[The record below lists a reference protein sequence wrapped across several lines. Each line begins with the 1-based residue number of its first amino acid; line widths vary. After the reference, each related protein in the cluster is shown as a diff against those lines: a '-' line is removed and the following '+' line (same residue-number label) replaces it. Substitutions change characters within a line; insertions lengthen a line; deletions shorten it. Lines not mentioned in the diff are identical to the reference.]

1 MLIITTYHPSSAT
14 KPSRVVAQFVDRG
27 GERWTRVRVEVPW
40 DFDLHVSGQ
49 VNHERARDKL
59 LKHPL
64 VAAAMLKERM
74 LDQEVVQVDYTMGP
88 KAKYFWAI
96 FDANF
101 VCQRAPT
108 VATIT
113 GVYYP

>member
-1 MLIITTYHPSSAT
+1 MLIVTTYHSGSAN
-14 KPSRVVAQFVDRG
+14 KPTRAVAQFVDRG

-40 DFDLHVSGQ
+40 DFGIRVSGQ
-49 VNHERARDKL
+49 NNHERARDLL

-74 LDQEVVQVDYTMGP
+74 LDQEVALVDQTLGP
-88 KAKYFWAI
+88 NAKYYWAI

-108 VATIT
+108 VSTIT
-113 GVYYP
+113 GVMYP

>member
-1 MLIITTYHPSSAT
+1 MLIITQYNPATAT
-14 KPSRVVAQFVDRG
+14 KKSRVSAVFADRG
-27 GERWTRVRVEVPW
+27 GERWTRVRVEAP
-40 DFDLHVSGQ
+40 FDKTGRPGIESHT
-49 VNHERARDKL
+49 RAMETL

-74 LDQEVVQVDYTMGP
+74 LDQEVVQVDYTLGP
-88 KAKYFWAI
+88 KAKYFWAV

-108 VATIT
+108 VSTIT
-113 GVYYP
+113 GAMYP

>member
-1 MLIITTYHPSSAT
+1 MLIITTCKAYTAT
-14 KPSRVVAQFVDRG
+14 KPTRAVAQFTDRG

-40 DFDLHVSGQ
+40 DFDRHVSGR

-88 KAKYFWAI
+88 KAKYFWGI

-113 GVYYP
+113 GVCYP